1 LDGVIDMD
9 SSDSQI
15 NLLRGAPDDLDNL
28 IEAAAEVCT
37 AKLEQLRG
45 QEAQNLYL
53 QGAAAQQ
60 NY

>member
-1 LDGVIDMD
+1 MD